1 MRGFKNFKGFDASG
15 PSMYSYSM
23 AQLVQL
29 SLFHSYSHASAEYL
43 PVEQLD
49 VAQQWNYLKD
59 NVI

>member
-1 MRGFKNFKGFDASG
+1 MDMDRRREEIKSSESRE
-15 PSMYSYSM
+15 P

-29 SLFHSYSHASAEYL
+29 PLFHSYSHASAEYL

-49 VAQQWNYLKD
+49 VAQQWNNLKD

>member
-1 MRGFKNFKGFDASG
+1 MDMDRGREEMKSFSESRE
-15 PSMYSYSM
+15 P

-29 SLFHSYSHASAEYL
+29 FLSHSYSHASAEYL

>member
-1 MRGFKNFKGFDASG
+1 MDMDRGREEIKSSESRE
-15 PSMYSYSM
+15 P

-29 SLFHSYSHASAEYL
+29 SLFHSYSRASAEYV

-59 NVI
+59 NVM